1 MLSRVLREMQ
11 AAQGTLRLDELAA
24 KVNIEPSALKGMIEF
39 WVGKGRL
46 QMGDEVNASPCAAT
60 CGSTCPGASQCPF
73 VAKMP
78 TMYSI
83 RVKD

>member
-39 WVGKGRL
+39 WVSKGRMRL
-46 QMGDEVNASPCAAT
+46 AGDEAAYACVES
-60 CGSTCPGASQCPF
+60 CGGGCPAASQCPL
-73 VAKMP
+73 VGKVP
-78 TMYSI
+78 RMYSFP
-83 RVKD
+83 